1 MLSEEGYRV
10 TAAADAEEAMA
21 RLKSLSFD
29 LIVLDVMMPGEDGF
43 AFAARLRAGG
53 PELAR
58 VPILMLT
65 ARSEAGRPGARL
77 GDGGR

>member
-1 MLSEEGYRV
+1 L
-10 TAAADAEEAMA
+10 AH
-21 RLKSLSFD
+21 LKSLSFD

-43 AFAARLRAGG
+43 TFAARLRAGG

-65 ARSEAGRPGARL
+65 ARSEAE
-77 GDGGR
+77 DGCAAWRSAPMIISASPANRAS